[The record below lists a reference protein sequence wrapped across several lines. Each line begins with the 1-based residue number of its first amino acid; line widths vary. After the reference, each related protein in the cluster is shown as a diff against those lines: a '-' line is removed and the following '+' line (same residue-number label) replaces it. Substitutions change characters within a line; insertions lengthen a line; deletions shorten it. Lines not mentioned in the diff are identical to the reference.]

1 MSDERPE
8 SVLRNLL
15 QIAAIAAASFIFFF
29 FIVPNQPGKGG
40 AIAVFAVGGVMA
52 MRACWNLRHYAW
64 FWITLTAI
72 FGLQGWLIVVV
83 PWSAERFPGII
94 LVPIGLVDFTFVYG
108 VVKLVQRLHR
118 QGAGKLTRKGG

>member
-1 MSDERPE
+1 MSDEKPE

-15 QIAAIAAASFIFFF
+15 QIAAIAAVSFIFFF

-40 AIAVFAVGGVMA
+40 AIAVFAVGGGMA

-72 FGLQGWLIVVV
+72 FGVQGWLIFVV

-94 LVPIGLVDFTFVYG
+94 LVPIGLVDFAFVYG

-118 QGAGKLTRKGG
+118 QGA